1 MGEILI
7 ECPVCGIEMLKSMYK
22 THICLGDKI
31 NDLAQLTDFLMEL
44 EKEEESDS

>member
-7 ECPVCGIEMLKSMYK
+7 DCPFCGIEMRNSIYK

-31 NDLAQLTDFLMEL
+31 DDLAQLTDFLLEL
-44 EKEEESDS
+44 ETEEESDC